1 MCKGMRYNLTFK
13 LKNDETE
20 NFDNLNIEELMKTC
34 LKKVEE
40 EYEIKIKMSNHI
52 VWNLQ
57 HKQNYNPF
65 VKRILNITKA
75 K

>member
-13 LKNDETE
+13 LKNDESE
-20 NFDNLNIEELMKTC
+20 IYNNLDIQDLMKTC
-34 LKKVEE
+34 LEKVEK
-40 EYEIKIKMSNHI
+40 EYEIKIRMSNQI

-57 HKQNYNPF
+57 HKQTYNPF